1 VDDIAGPPFQAP
13 QCFRASSLGDLALVV
28 GAAVALLVPD
38 LVMAAIWIAW
48 LRQRL
53 PRSDS

>member
-1 VDDIAGPPFQAP
+1 MVLPDPPFEAA
-13 QCFRASSLGDLALVV
+13 QCLLAGLALGELALVV